1 MSMGMHLE
9 IVGPLAGGEV
19 GATEVRD
26 RDGRRLVLKRW
37 PGGDEEGAALGA
49 GIALVEKLRGAGYPA
64 PRYLVAGSFDGE
76 LVAMQI
82 WVDGDQREDLS
93 EAMVERLVALA
104 LRHGEVR
111 VPANGE
117 FWAWLTSSLL
127 EGCDGYCL
135 HEPLRTHSGAT
146 RSMLDRIHAIGAR
159 TAGRLEPA
167 TGVVHRD
174 FHHRNVLWQ
183 GDDVTAVIDWEGAG
197 AGDPM
202 FDLVTLAFGL
212 TVATGP
218 PPAREL
224 PWRAVAYSRPAGV
237 LQAYAAHM
245 ALRQVDWSIRHRT
258 PQDVEHWLRVG
269 RDALDRFEG
278 GAELRSPA

>member
-1 MSMGMHLE
+1 MRLE

-26 RDGRRLVLKRW
+26 QDGRRLVLKQW
-37 PGGDEEGAALGA
+37 PGGDEEGAALQA
-49 GIALVEKLRGAGYPA
+49 GIELVETLRGAGYPA
-64 PRYLVAGSFDGE
+64 PRYLVADSFDGQ
-76 LVAMQI
+76 LTAVQT
-82 WVDGDQREDLS
+82 WVEGGQREDLT
-93 EAMVERLVALA
+93 EAMVERLIALA
-104 LRHGEVR
+104 LRHGEVQA
-111 VPANGE
+111 PASDTFG
-117 FWAWLTSSLL
+117 AWLTGSLL

-135 HEPLRTHSGAT
+135 HEPLRTRSTET
-146 RSMLDRIHAIGAR
+146 RALLDRIRAAGAR
-159 TAGRLEPA
+159 TAGNLEPA

-183 GDDVTAVIDWEGAG
+183 GDEVAAVIDWEGAG
-197 AGDPM
+197 VGDPA

-212 TVATGP
+212 TVSTGP

-224 PWRAVAYSRPAGV
+224 PWRAIEPSRPAEV

-258 PQDVEHWLRVG
+258 PEDVEHWLRVG
-269 RDALDRFEG
+269 SDALDRFEG
-278 GAELRSPA
+278 RAGLRSPA